1 MDSITQDMK
10 YRYSLMKY
18 AEKYGVSRA
27 SRKYD
32 KSRSY
37 IYVWRKRFD
46 GTIESLACRSRRPHS
61 HPKQHTEEEIK
72 LIGKMRRRNP
82 KLGIIE
88 LWARLRSRGYT
99 GVWKACG
106 GF

>member
-37 IYVWRKRFD
+37 IYFGENDLTAPLNRWPAGHEDPIAIRISTRRKR
-46 GTIESLACRSRRPHS
+46 
-61 HPKQHTEEEIK
+61 
-72 LIGKMRRRNP
+72 
-82 KLGIIE
+82 
-88 LWARLRSRGYT
+88 
-99 GVWKACG
+99 
-106 GF
+106 